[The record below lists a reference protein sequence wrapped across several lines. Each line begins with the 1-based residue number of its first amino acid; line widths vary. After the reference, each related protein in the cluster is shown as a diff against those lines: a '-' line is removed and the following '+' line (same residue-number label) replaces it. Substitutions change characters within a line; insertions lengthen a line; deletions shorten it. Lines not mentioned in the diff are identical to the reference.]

1 MVWVLLGQRCGHIN
15 RQKAIQ
21 THQLAILSGVEFR
34 EYRSAI
40 PLLVLTLSCKHR
52 FTEEKSH
59 ADFADEADKTIC
71 RNRQNLHE
79 IVFLRVS
86 EDR

>member
-1 MVWVLLGQRCGHIN
+1 MVLAMSIALSIDNSMSNVLITKTPNKKCQS
-15 RQKAIQ
+15 Q
-21 THQLAILSGVEFR
+21 
-34 EYRSAI
+34 
-40 PLLVLTLSCKHR
+40 
-52 FTEEKSH
+52 EKSH